1 MIILFFLS
9 SGLFLGWSLGAN
21 DAANIFGTA
30 VGTRMLRFKT
40 AAIVASIFVILGAV
54 IQGAGASHTLGKL
67 GSVSTLAGAFTVAL
81 SAAITVYWMTR
92 MKLPVS
98 TSQAIVGAIIGWN
111 FYTDNPTDI
120 NTLTKIVSTWIS
132 GPILGGIF
140 AILLFMLVKRI
151 IAKTSVHL
159 LFKDIIIRY
168 GLLLVGAFGAYSLG
182 ANNIANVMGVFTSS
196 VNIPTLDLGII
207 QFDST
212 QQLFFV
218 GGVAIAVGIIT
229 YSRQVMETVGNTL
242 MPLTPEAAI
251 VVVLSQALV
260 LFIFSS
266 QWLSN
271 SIQSLGLPAIPL
283 VPVSSSQIVIG
294 SIIGIGIYKGG
305 KEIKYNILG
314 SISLGWIATPLVA
327 GIMAFFMLFFV
338 NNVFRQDVGGNRT
351 LVIENVVEQKNIDKS
366 SNNTAYDISSSI
378 SDSTSAVSQD
388 TLAVNNLV
396 DTTNENEPMVES
408 NSILLLFTIIILFI
422 TIVILIYRLKQKN
435 ISSKHGLK
443 QAIALENRYKRQ
455 IEQLEKSIDGKT
467 QHHDSLGK
475 ELKFRQSEMVTM
487 AISIIH
493 KNEFLD
499 SLKKE
504 VVKIKNSVNDNET
517 RAKLNKLSLM
527 ITQDLS
533 IDRDREK
540 FQMHINEQ
548 NSSFIHR
555 LGETYPSMTEN
566 EKRLASLLR
575 LNLSSKEIASILNIS
590 PKSVEMNR
598 YRLRKKLKVEPKI
611 NLTDFIRNF

>member
-30 VGTRMLRFKT
+30 VGTRMLKFKT
-40 AAIVASIFVILGAV
+40 AAIVASIFVIIGAV

-67 GSVSTLAGAFTVAL
+67 GSISTLAAAFTVAL
-81 SAAITVYWMTR
+81 SAALTVYWMTR
-92 MKLPVS
+92 MSLPVS

-111 FYTDNPTDI
+111 FYTNNPTDI
-120 NTLTKIVSTWIS
+120 SILTKIVSTWIS
-132 GPILGGIF
+132 GPILGGVF
-140 AILLFMLVKRI
+140 AILLFMLVKLI
-151 IAKTSVHL
+151 IKKASVHL
-159 LFKDIIIRY
+159 LFKDIFIRY
-168 GLLLVGAFGAYSLG
+168 SLLLVGAFGAYSLG
-182 ANNIANVMGVFTSS
+182 ANNIANVMGVFTGAI
-196 VNIPTLDLGII
+196 NLPPLDFGII

-212 QQLFFV
+212 QQLFFI
-218 GGVAIAVGIIT
+218 GGVAIAIGIIT
-229 YSRQVMETVGNTL
+229 YSRHVMETVGNTL

-251 VVVLSQALV
+251 VVMLSQALV

-266 QWLSN
+266 QGLSN
-271 SIQSLGLPAIPL
+271 AFQSIGLPAIPL

-314 SISLGWIATPLVA
+314 SISLGWIATPIVA
-327 GIMAFFMLFFV
+327 GIMVFFMLFFV
-338 NNVFRQDVGGNRT
+338 NNVFKLDVGGNRT
-351 LVIENVVEQKNIDKS
+351 FVTNTEMLPQNEIIIADSTIQLQDSVISQSDTFIV
-366 SNNTAYDISSSI
+366 SSSI
-378 SDSTSAVSQD
+378 EEKEYHILTHK
-388 TLAVNNLV
+388 
-396 DTTNENEPMVES
+396 S
-408 NSILLLFTIIILFI
+408 NSILLLIA
-422 TIVILIYRLKQKN
+422 IVALLIAVLVLLYNLKQKN
-435 ISSKHGLK
+435 NKSRFNLRQAEAIKNKYLLK
-443 QAIALENRYKRQ
+443 IG
-455 IEQLEKSIDGKT
+455 QLEKNIEEKISYQDN
-467 QHHDSLGK
+467 LGK

-487 AISIIH
+487 AMNIIH

-499 SLKKE
+499 NLKRE
-504 VVKIKNSVNDNET
+504 VVKIKSGVDDQET
-517 RAKLNKLSLM
+517 RVLLNKLSLM

-540 FQMHINEQ
+540 FQMHINDQ

-555 LGETYPSMTEN
+555 LGSSFPSMTDN

>member
-40 AAIVASIFVILGAV
+40 TAIVASIFVILGAV
-54 IQGAGASHTLGKL
+54 IQGAGANHTLGKL
-67 GSVSTLAGAFTVAL
+67 GNVSTIAAAFTVAL
-81 SAAITVYWMTR
+81 SAALTVYWMTR
-92 MKLPVS
+92 MSLPVS

-111 FYTDNPTDI
+111 LYTSNPTDI
-120 NTLTKIVSTWIS
+120 NVLIKIVSTWIS
-132 GPILGGIF
+132 GPIMGGIF
-140 AILLFMLVKRI
+140 AILLYMLVKFI
-151 IAKTSVHL
+151 LKKTHIHL
-159 LFKDIIIRY
+159 LYKDSYIRIS
-168 GLLLVGAFGAYSLG
+168 LLIVGAFGAYSLG
-182 ANNIANVMGVFTSS
+182 ANNIANVMGVFTGAI
-196 VNIPTLDLGII
+196 NLPTIDLGII

-212 QQLFFV
+212 HQLFLV
-218 GGVAIAVGIIT
+218 GGVAIAIGIIT
-229 YSRQVMETVGNTL
+229 YSKHVMETVGNTL
-242 MPLTPEAAI
+242 MPLTPDAAI

-266 QWLSN
+266 QGLSTA
-271 SIQSLGLPAIPL
+271 IQSIGLPAIPL
-283 VPVSSSQIVIG
+283 VPVSSSQVVIG

-314 SISLGWIATPLVA
+314 SISLGWIATPVVA

-338 NNVFRQDVGGNRT
+338 NNVFKQDVGGNRT
-351 LVIENVVEQKNIDKS
+351 LVAKVESQTNDTIVQHDSTLVVKLDTPHKADQTNAVS
-366 SNNTAYDISSSI
+366 SEDQTEVGSSI
-378 SDSTSAVSQD
+378 NTST
-388 TLAVNNLV
+388 
-396 DTTNENEPMVES
+396 
-408 NSILLLFTIIILFI
+408 ILLGVIIVILLVIVIIIL
-422 TIVILIYRLKQKN
+422 ILFFNLRLKDKYKL
-435 ISSKHGLK
+435 KH
-443 QAIALENRYKRQ
+443 IEVLEKKYQ
-455 IEQLEKSIDGKT
+455 IKIDQLEKSLGEKT
-467 QHHDSLGK
+467 QLQDNLGK

-499 SLKKE
+499 SLKNE
-504 VVKIKNSVNDNET
+504 VVKIKTGTKDQEI
-517 RAKLNKLSLM
+517 RLRLNKLSLM

-548 NSSFIHR
+548 NSNFIH
-555 LGETYPSMTEN
+555 LLEKSFPTMTDN
-566 EKRLASLLR
+566 EKRLASMLR

-598 YRLRKKLKVEPKI
+598 YRLRKKLKVNPKI
-611 NLTDFIRNF
+611 NLSDVIRDF

>member
-67 GSVSTLAGAFTVAL
+67 GSVNTLAAAFTVAL
-81 SAAITVYWMTR
+81 SAALTVYWMTR
-92 MKLPVS
+92 MSLPVS

-111 FYTDNPTDI
+111 FYTNNPTDI
-120 NTLTKIVSTWIS
+120 STLTKIVSTWIS
-132 GPILGGIF
+132 GPILGGVF
-140 AILLFMLVKRI
+140 AVLLFMLVKLI
-151 IAKTSVHL
+151 IRKTSVHL
-159 LFKDIIIRY
+159 LFKDIFIRY
-168 GLLLVGAFGAYSLG
+168 GLLFVGAFGAYSLG
-182 ANNIANVMGVFTSS
+182 ANNIANVMGVFTGA
-196 VNIPTLDLGII
+196 VNLPTLDFGII

-212 QQLFFV
+212 QQLFFI

-229 YSRQVMETVGNTL
+229 YSKHVMETVGNTL

-266 QWLSN
+266 QGLSN
-271 SIQSLGLPAIPL
+271 AFQSIGLPAIPL

-314 SISLGWIATPLVA
+314 SISLGWIATPVVA

-338 NNVFRQDVGGNRT
+338 NNVFKQDVGGNRT
-351 LVIENVVEQKNIDKS
+351 LVANTEIISQSAIVDTISTIQLQD
-366 SNNTAYDISSSI
+366 SNSY
-378 SDSTSAVSQD
+378 VSQSD
-388 TLAVNNLV
+388 TPIISTLTEEIEEDILPHN
-396 DTTNENEPMVES
+396 S
-408 NSILLLFTIIILFI
+408 NSILLLIAIIILL
-422 TIVILIYRLKQKN
+422 VSVLILLYKLKQKN
-435 ISSKHGLK
+435 KKSRFNLR
-443 QAIALENRYKRQ
+443 QTEAIENKYLIK
-455 IEQLEKSIDGKT
+455 INQLEENIKDKITHQD
-467 QHHDSLGK
+467 DLGK

-487 AISIIH
+487 AMSIIH

-499 SLKKE
+499 NLKKE
-504 VVKIKNSVNDNET
+504 VVKIKSGVKDHEI
-517 RAKLNKLSLM
+517 RVQLNKLSLM

-548 NSSFIHR
+548 NSNFIHR
-555 LGETYPSMTEN
+555 LENKYPSMTDN

-598 YRLRKKLKVEPKI
+598 YRLRKKLKVEPKV
-611 NLTDFIRNF
+611 NLTDFIREF

>member
-30 VGTRMLRFKT
+30 VGTKMLRFKT

-81 SAAITVYWMTR
+81 SAALTVYWMTR
-92 MKLPVS
+92 MRLPVS
-98 TSQAIVGAIIGWN
+98 TSQAVVGAIIGWN
-111 FYTDNPTDI
+111 LYTDNPTDLS
-120 NTLTKIVSTWIS
+120 TLTKIVSTWIS
-132 GPILGGIF
+132 GPILGGVF

-151 IAKTSVHL
+151 IKKTSVHL

-168 GLLLVGAFGAYSLG
+168 GLLVVGAFGAYSLG
-182 ANNIANVMGVFTSS
+182 ANNIANVMGVFT
-196 VNIPTLDLGII
+196 NAINLPTIDLGII

-218 GGVAIAVGIIT
+218 GGVAIAIGIIT
-229 YSRQVMETVGNTL
+229 YSRHVMETVGNTL

-266 QWLSN
+266 QGLSN
-271 SIQSLGLPAIPL
+271 AIQSIGLPAIPL

-314 SISLGWIATPLVA
+314 SISLGWIATPMVA
-327 GIMAFFMLFFV
+327 GVMAFFMLFFV
-338 NNVFRQDVGGNRT
+338 NNVFQQDVGGNRT
-351 LVIENVVEQKNIDKS
+351 LMLDNVIEQKDNNLSNISTID
-366 SNNTAYDISSSI
+366 I
-378 SDSTSAVSQD
+378 SDSIVHSTSALPD
-388 TLAVNNLV
+388 TLAISSTESVAKKSES
-396 DTTNENEPMVES
+396 TNTS
-408 NSILLLFTIIILFI
+408 NSILLLLAIAILITAIIIL
-422 TIVILIYRLKQKN
+422 IYKLKRKN
-435 ISSKHGLK
+435 KSSEYALK
-443 QAIALENRYKRQ
+443 QAKALENRYKLK
-455 IEQLEKSIDGKT
+455 IEQLETSIEGNT
-467 QHHDSLGK
+467 RQHDNLGK

-499 SLKKE
+499 NLKKE
-504 VVKIKNSVNDNET
+504 VVKIKSGVKDNET
-517 RAKLNKLSLM
+517 RVHLNKLSLM

-548 NSSFIHR
+548 NSNFIHR
-555 LGETYPSMTEN
+555 MDESFPSMTEN

-598 YRLRKKLKVEPKI
+598 YRLRKKLKVEAKV